1 MRIARRLLHVLV
13 IVLTLIVGATA
24 AAIIVSQTA
33 WFKNWLRGY
42 IVAEADKYLNGT
54 LSIQRLGGNLFFG
67 VELENVG
74 VSMDGSQ
81 VVAVE
86 DLGLKYN
93 VFELISRGL
102 SVDEIVLTKPV
113 LYLRRDGDA
122 WSITRLVKKQQQEAD
137 RSGPQYPIAFD
148 DIGISDASVVID
160 GPVGTSG
167 VDLPTRIDRIDAKL
181 SFKYEP
187 VRYSIDITHVS
198 FRGSAPAIGLN
209 ALSGGVSVRNDTVF
223 VDKLALRTEES
234 SLSMDGAVQ
243 NYLTKPV
250 FNVQISS
257 DKLSLPEIA
266 RVLPVLAGI
275 RLQPAFEMKLDGPLD
290 RLGVDMNLR
299 SSAGQ
304 VAGHLVADVM
314 SPKQSVAGDVSIR
327 HLDLAPLLKDPRQKS
342 DITADAKVD
351 VRTDSIAHLDSLR
364 GTASVSAP
372 RVVAAGYAAE
382 KIHADASFEGRKVAL
397 KAQASAYG
405 ARATADGTVTV
416 PQGKDPLA
424 FDVRGTAK
432 HVDLRNLP
440 RNLKVPPAETDVNA
454 TYHIVGTADVASGP
468 STRSGP
474 SRAPSSDGSS
484 RTGVKADLQF
494 DDSTVAGAR
503 IENGSRVA
511 VDMRGKDI
519 SYDADVTVNSADLQR
534 FGQAFNVP
542 ALATDRYKTDLDA
555 HVMANGSG
563 TTLQDLNVKASGTIS
578 DSTLMGGRV
587 PQLSFDATVANDA
600 AHVAANGSF
609 AEFDPAV
616 ASGKPAMKG
625 TVGGSVDVNADITGL
640 SAGVT
645 PDNVAGTV
653 RMTLEPS
660 TIGALAIDHGTL
672 DADYHDQSGEI
683 RQLEIAGRDVKVTAT
698 GTLALNDTGQS
709 NLTFHADTPNLAE
722 IGKLADVP
730 LTGIAKVDGT
740 LTGNRSEL
748 RASGTLVGDGVKYQA
763 NGALTASSNYIVT
776 VPDLAFDR
784 AHVDADTQA
793 TFVTV
798 AGQNINELA
807 ARTTYEN
814 NRVTFD
820 ATAKQPQRSLS
831 AGGSMVLHPDHQE
844 VHLLSLGLTAGAQQW
859 SLANGQE
866 ATINYAADTVCVD
879 GLSLVSGRQ
888 RISADGT
895 FGRPGDALKVTLSN
909 IDLVAVNALL
919 LRPPQFSGTLN
930 GSATLTGTK
939 QAPDVDGRFEVAQ
952 GGFRQFKYDTL
963 GGTVAY
969 SGKGMTVDAKLQQNP
984 TQWISAK
991 GYLPTALFS
1000 GAAPG
1005 EADAHVEPATPE
1017 DRVDLTIDSSPLD
1030 LGLVQGFTT
1039 AVTNVQGT
1047 LEAHL
1052 RVTGAAEDPHPSG
1065 RVTVANGAMRVESI
1079 GGDFAHINGNV
1090 EFQSDRVHIDEIAVL
1105 DNHDNAL
1112 SVTGDLAVHGRNVGG
1127 VNIWIN
1133 ADDFKVLDNKLGNVR
1148 IQSAIEVSG
1157 DLRSPMIQGDAG
1169 ITTGQIN
1176 LDEILALFGTSAYA
1190 TKETEYSNTADN
1202 AGQAPPPSGFGAARM
1217 NLRLTVPNDLRIKA
1231 SSLQPQ
1237 GAPVSLGAL
1246 NLTLGGDIMVEKA
1259 AGDAPRLRGSINTI
1273 RGNYDFQGRR
1283 FDILRDGT
1291 IRFGGFNPPNP
1302 TLDVRTRRL
1311 IQGVEA
1317 RVMIRGTLQKP
1328 EIVLESTPPLEQAD
1342 ILALIVFNQPINQL
1356 GEGQQASLA
1365 SRAQALATSAVAGQL
1380 AQSIG
1385 NALHLDTFEINAAPQ
1400 GGGGP
1405 QVTVGQQVGQ
1415 NLYVRVEQGVGDE
1428 ATTNFILEYDLTN
1441 WLRAQTNV
1449 VQGSNVQQSLFRRN
1463 QSTGGDF
1470 IFFFS
1475 F

>member
-1 MRIARRLLHVLV
+1 MRTVRRLLHVLV

-42 IVAEADKYLNGT
+42 IVAEANKYLNGQ

-93 VFELISRGL
+93 VFEMISHGL
-102 SVDEIVLTKPV
+102 SVDEIALNKPV

-137 RSGPQYPIAFD
+137 RSGPQLPITID
-148 DIGISDASVVID
+148 DIGISDASVIID

-167 VDLPTRIDRIDAKL
+167 VDVPKRIDRFDAKL

-198 FRGSAPAIGLN
+198 FRGSDPAIGLN

-234 SLSMDGAVQ
+234 SLSVAGAVQ

-250 FNVQISS
+250 FNVEISS

-266 RVLPVLAGI
+266 RVIPALAGI
-275 RLQPAFEMKLDGPLD
+275 RLQPAFEVKLDGPLD
-290 RLGVDMNLR
+290 RLGVAMNVR
-299 SSAGQ
+299 ASAGQ
-304 VAGHLVADVM
+304 IAGKLVADVM
-314 SPKQSVAGDVSIR
+314 SPKQSGAGDVSIR

-342 DITADAKVD
+342 DITADVKLD
-351 VRTDSIAHLDSLR
+351 VRAESFSNLDSLR
-364 GTASVSAP
+364 GTASLSAP
-372 RVVAAGYAAE
+372 RVAVAGYAAE

-405 ARATADGTVTV
+405 ASATADGTVTV
-416 PQGKDPLA
+416 PQGNDPLA

-432 HVDLRNLP
+432 HLDLRNLP

-454 TYHIVGTADVASGP
+454 TYHVVAHDVVS
-468 STRSGP
+468 
-474 SRAPSSDGSS
+474 GSS
-484 RTGVKADLQF
+484 RTAVKADLQF
-494 DDSTVAGAR
+494 VDSTVAGAR

-511 VDMRGKDI
+511 VDMHGKDL
-519 SYDADVTVNSADLQR
+519 SYDVDATVNGADLQR
-534 FGQAFNVP
+534 IGQAFNVP
-542 ALATDRYKTDLDA
+542 ALATDRYKSDLNA

-578 DSTLMGGRV
+578 NSTLMGGRV
-587 PQLSFDATVANDA
+587 PQLSFDASAANDA
-600 AHVAANGSF
+600 AHVMANGSF

-625 TVGGSVDVNADITGL
+625 TVGGSLDVNADLTGL

-645 PDNVAGTV
+645 PDTVSGTV
-653 RMTLEPS
+653 KMTLDQS
-660 TIGALAIDHGTL
+660 TVGGLAIDHGIL
-672 DADYHDQSGEI
+672 DADYHEQSGEI
-683 RQLEIAGRDVKVTAT
+683 RQLEIVGRDVKVTAK
-698 GTLALNDTGQS
+698 GTLALNETGQS
-709 NLTFHADTPNLAE
+709 NLTFHADTPSLAE
-722 IGKLADVP
+722 IGKLVDVP
-730 LTGIAKVDGT
+730 VTGIANVDGT

-748 RASGTLVGDGVKYQA
+748 RAAGTVVGDGVKYQE
-763 NGALTASSNYIVT
+763 NGALTASSHYTVT
-776 VPDLAFDR
+776 VPDLAFER

-798 AGQNINELA
+798 AGQDINELSA
-807 ARTTYEN
+807 KTTYQDN
-814 NRVTFD
+814 QVTFD

-844 VHLLSLGLTAGAQQW
+844 VHVRSLELTAGPQQW

-866 ATINYAADTVCVD
+866 ATINYAADAVCVE
-879 GLSLVSGRQ
+879 GLTLASGRQ

-909 IDLVAVNALL
+909 VDLVAMNALL

-930 GSATLTGTK
+930 GSASLTGSK
-939 QAPDVDGRFEVAQ
+939 QAPDVDARFEVAQ

-991 GYLPTALFS
+991 GYLPAALFTA
-1000 GAAPG
+1000 AAPG
-1005 EADAHVEPATPE
+1005 EANAHVEPATPE
-1017 DRVDLTIDSSPLD
+1017 DRVDLTVDSSPLD
-1030 LGLVQGFTT
+1030 LGLVQGFTS
-1039 AVTNVQGT
+1039 ALTNVQGT
-1047 LEAHL
+1047 FEAHL

-1065 RVTVANGAMRVESI
+1065 RLTIANGAMRVEPT
-1079 GGDFAHINGNV
+1079 GGDYAHINGNV
-1090 EFQSDRVHIDEIAVL
+1090 EFQPDRVHIDQITVL

-1112 SVTGDLAVHGRNVGG
+1112 SVTGDLAVHGVNVGG
-1127 VNIWIN
+1127 VNVWIN
-1133 ADDFKVLDNKLGNVR
+1133 ADDFKILDNKLGNVR
-1148 IQSAIEVSG
+1148 IQSAIEVAG
-1157 DLRSPMIQGDAG
+1157 TLGSPMIQGDAG
-1169 ITTGQIN
+1169 ITTGQVD
-1176 LDEILALFGTSAYA
+1176 LDQILALVGTSAYA
-1190 TKETEYSNTADN
+1190 TKETEYSNQSDQT
-1202 AGQAPPPSGFGAARM
+1202 GQAPPPAGFSAARM

-1231 SSLQPQ
+1231 SSLQPP

-1246 NLTLGGDIMVEKA
+1246 NLTLGGDVTVEKA
-1259 AGDAPRLRGSINTI
+1259 AGDAPRLRGLVNTI

-1291 IRFGGFNPPNP
+1291 IRFEGFNPPNP

-1365 SRAQALATSAVAGQL
+1365 SRAQAIATSAVAGQL

-1385 NALHLDTFEINAAPQ
+1385 SALHLDTFEINAAPE

-1415 NLYVRVEQGVGDE
+1415 NLYIRVQQGVGDE

-1441 WLRAQTNV
+1441 WLRVQTNV